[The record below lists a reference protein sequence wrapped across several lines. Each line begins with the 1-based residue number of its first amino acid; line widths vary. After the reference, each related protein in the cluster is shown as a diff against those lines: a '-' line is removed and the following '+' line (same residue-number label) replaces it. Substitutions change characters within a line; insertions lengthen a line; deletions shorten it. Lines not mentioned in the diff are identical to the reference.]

1 MGGAATSTVPGA
13 PAPGAAGTTSAG
25 DPTTATTVPT
35 ARPAPASPLDPS
47 AGGRRADFAQMFVEY
62 LWVVVLAVAAM
73 AVLFT
78 TLWVPRSRGGRM
90 ATGLLVSGP
99 VGFLANAV
107 DKAGSVGPRVAG
119 VAGTVAAA
127 ALYGAAVFAIFGREP
142 APEPALGVWV
152 GEAGLAAV
160 LMACLIGA
168 RRAQA

>member
-1 MGGAATSTVPGA
+1 
-13 PAPGAAGTTSAG
+13 
-25 DPTTATTVPT
+25 
-35 ARPAPASPLDPS
+35 
-47 AGGRRADFAQMFVEY
+47 MFVEY

-90 ATGLLVSGP
+90 AAGLLVSGP